1 MDIVI
6 LLTIASGLVI
16 LLIAL
21 ALLKQKKVVQDEPR
35 IRAAGNQRVQD
46 RRLPRRAVAAR
57 ARLRARGESAVHDDS
72 EAEDEP
78 VQDTAESLDLGDAKV
93 GAKKRAKLE
102 AKAERKAQREAEER
116 EREERKRRQEQSE
129 AERQKEE
136 ERAALEQKQK
146 EEAERRAREEK
157 ERQEHEEYLKMKA
170 AFSVEEEGFDENAE
184 TEGESNL
191 LQEFVE
197 HIKNMKVV
205 VLEDLAATF
214 KLKTQNV
221 IDRIQELQAEG
232 TLTGVIDDRGKFIYI
247 SQPEMEAV
255 AKFVKQ
261 RGRVTITELAENSNR
276 LITLTPRNTML
287 EKGLA
292 GS

>member
-1 MDIVI
+1 MDIII
-6 LLTIASGLVI
+6 LLAIASGLVI

-21 ALLKQKKVVQDEPR
+21 TLLKQKTVIQDEPR
-35 IRAAGNQRVQD
+35 VRPAGNQRAQD
-46 RRLPRRAVAAR
+46 RRIPRRAVAAR
-57 ARLRARGESAVHDDS
+57 TRLRARGEAAVHDDS
-72 EAEDEP
+72 EAENEA
-78 VQDTAESLDLGDAKV
+78 VQETSDSLDLGDAKV

-136 ERAALEQKQK
+136 ERAALEEKQK

-170 AFSVEEEGFDENAE
+170 AFSVEEEGFEENAE
-184 TEGESNL
+184 TESESNL
-191 LQEFVE
+191 LQEFVD

-221 IDRIQELQAEG
+221 IDRIQDLQAEG
-232 TLTGVIDDRGKFIYI
+232 ILTGVIDDRGKFIYI

-276 LITLTPRNTML
+276 LITLTPRNTIL
-287 EKGLA
+287 EKGLV